1 VSKIN
6 DKMNHV
12 LKQYLLLTILGISLL
27 SCTRELPDPVSTAQ
41 LRMDFSSDAAGD
53 MGWLADY
60 SDYAIPQENLMEFE
74 SGRAML
80 PPPLPNDQFGFK
92 LSGHNRS
99 DDMFMFMYYSLTGLL
114 PNREYTV
121 TFDLEIASKYAAN
134 SVGIGGSP
142 GSSVYL
148 KVGAVGKEPKKE
160 LLGDYYAMNIE
171 KGQQSQGGP
180 DMQVIGNIA
189 IGDDK
194 QEYELINRNNSN
206 EPFKGRTDSNGNLWL
221 IIGTDSGFEGLTTIY
236 FNKININVEL

>member
-1 VSKIN
+1 
-6 DKMNHV
+6 MAYA
-12 LKQYLLLTILGISLL
+12 LKNYLLLMISGLVLL
-27 SCTRELPDPVSTAQ
+27 SCTSELPDPVSTVQ
-41 LRMDFSSDAAGD
+41 LRMDFSSDAAGN
-53 MGWLADY
+53 MGWLSGY

-80 PPPLPNDQFGFK
+80 PAPLPSSQFGFK

-99 DDMFMFMYYSLTGLL
+99 NDMFMFMYYSITDLL

-121 TFDLEIASKYAAN
+121 EFDLEIASKYAAN

-148 KVGAVGKEPKKE
+148 KVGAVGKEPSKE
-160 LLGDYYAMNIE
+160 LLGDYYAINIQ
-171 KGQQSQGGP
+171 KGQQSEGGQ
-180 DMQVIGNIA
+180 DMQMIGNIA

-194 QEYELINRNNSN
+194 TEYELINRSN
-206 EPFKGRTDSNGNLWL
+206 LDNPFKANTDANGNLWL

-236 FNKININVEL
+236 FNKIYIDVAL